1 MLRNQPV
8 LHREQARR
16 HPVGDADLAV
26 DVLDV
31 VADGLRT
38 DDELGC
44 DLLVRQPAHREPQDL
59 DLAWR
64 EVAWSMAP
72 AATVPR
78 DLQHGGDLVFKGE
91 IGVAYDT
98 GRSETIGAGRAFY
111 APAGHTSWRAAAG
124 TEMLMFSPS
133 DLLAE
138 VDAAIAAMMQSRA
151 TAHSH
156 D

>member
-1 MLRNQPV
+1 MPSVSMDSASEVKDYGAV
-8 LHREQARR
+8 LERTSVLDGYTVNFVTFRE
-16 HPVGDADLAV
+16 DADITLILA
-26 DVLDV
+26 
-31 VADGLRT
+31 
-38 DDELGC
+38 ELSEGKC
-44 DLLVRQPAHREPQDL
+44 ICPHWGYL
-59 DLAWR
+59 
-64 EVAWSMAP
+64 
-72 AATVPR
+72 
-78 DLQHGGDLVFKGE
+78 FKGE

-98 GRSETIGAGRAFY
+98 GHSETIGAGRAFY